1 MGDTI
6 ADIVTRI
13 KIWSGA
19 CAAAASDED
28 LKATVERSKFLL
40 GVAAQGT
47 ELSKNL
53 PNAASVFRDSQ
64 EALGKV
70 NESLEKVHSVCLDA
84 KALAEIYEGIKV
96 LNEDGII
103 QRDGDK
109 AAEAFGKVLGGF
121 GRLAKHLPPP
131 ANAYAAILEG
141 CGGDFFKS
149 MRAKLNVDVMYDNY
163 KQQHPGVELP

>member
-1 MGDTI
+1 MSDI
-6 ADIVTRI
+6 ISDIVTRI

-19 CAAAASDED
+19 CAAAAGNKD
-28 LKATVERSKFLL
+28 LTAAVNRTKFLL
-40 GVAAQGT
+40 GAAAQGT

-53 PNAASVFRDSQ
+53 PNATNVFRDSQ

-70 NESLEKVHSVCLDA
+70 GESLEKMHGVCLDA
-84 KALAEIYEGIKV
+84 MALTEIYEGIRV

-121 GRLAKHLPPP
+121 GRLANHLPPP
-131 ANAYAAILEG
+131 GNAYAAILEG
-141 CGGDFFKS
+141 CGGDFFRS
-149 MRAKLNVDVMYDNY
+149 MRAKLDPEVRWK
-163 KQQHPGVELP
+163 KQFQEIEGF

>member
-1 MGDTI
+1 M
-6 ADIVTRI
+6 
-13 KIWSGA
+13 
-19 CAAAASDED
+19 
-28 LKATVERSKFLL
+28 
-40 GVAAQGT
+40 
-47 ELSKNL
+47 
-53 PNAASVFRDSQ
+53 
-64 EALGKV
+64 
-70 NESLEKVHSVCLDA
+70 HSACLDA

-131 ANAYAAILEG
+131 ANAYASILEG